1 MHFTF
6 RVSQIPKNTPKNDSY
21 FPSFHYTYLSDIS
34 TCCAQTN
41 KRTNEKKTKINATS
55 TIISKKR
62 KQTTTRDDRRRSFE
76 EKKLEGKRSA
86 AILLAKNRPVF
97 GLAPVVHDGVD
108 AVFTLSHR
116 RDRLDDFR
124 GENTESTL

>member
-1 MHFTF
+1 M
-6 RVSQIPKNTPKNDSY
+6 RK
-21 FPSFHYTYLSDIS
+21 
-34 TCCAQTN
+34 QTN
-41 KRTNEKKTKINATS
+41 EKKKTKINATS

-62 KQTTTRDDRRRSFE
+62 KQTTTGDDRRRRRRSFYEE
-76 EKKLEGKRSA
+76 EKKLEGKRSD

-97 GLAPVVHDGVD
+97 GRTPVVHDGVD

>member
-1 MHFTF
+1 M
-6 RVSQIPKNTPKNDSY
+6 RK
-21 FPSFHYTYLSDIS
+21 
-34 TCCAQTN
+34 QTN
-41 KRTNEKKTKINATS
+41 EKKKTKINATS

-62 KQTTTRDDRRRSFE
+62 KQTTTRDDRRRRSFYEE
-76 EKKLEGKRSA
+76 EKKLEGKRSD

-97 GLAPVVHDGVD
+97 GRTPVVHDGVD

-124 GENTESTL
+124 GENTESIL

>member
-1 MHFTF
+1 M
-6 RVSQIPKNTPKNDSY
+6 RK
-21 FPSFHYTYLSDIS
+21 
-34 TCCAQTN
+34 QTN
-41 KRTNEKKTKINATS
+41 EKKKTKINATS

-62 KQTTTRDDRRRSFE
+62 KQTTTRDDRRRRSFYEE
-76 EKKLEGKRSA
+76 EKKLEGKRSD

-97 GLAPVVHDGVD
+97 GRTPVVHDGVD

>member
-1 MHFTF
+1 V
-6 RVSQIPKNTPKNDSY
+6 RK
-21 FPSFHYTYLSDIS
+21 
-34 TCCAQTN
+34 QTN
-41 KRTNEKKTKINATS
+41 EKKKTKINATS

-62 KQTTTRDDRRRSFE
+62 KQTTTRDERSFYE
-76 EKKLEGKRSA
+76 EEEKLEGKRSD

-97 GLAPVVHDGVD
+97 GRTPVVHDGVD

>member
-1 MHFTF
+1 MIDKKMF
-6 RVSQIPKNTPKNDSY
+6 
-21 FPSFHYTYLSDIS
+21 YLCDI
-34 TCCAQTN
+34 N
-41 KRTNEKKTKINATS
+41 KSGGEKKKKTKINAPS

-62 KQTTTRDDRRRSFE
+62 KQTTTRDDRRRRRRRSFYEE
-76 EKKLEGKRSA
+76 EKKLEGKRSD

-97 GLAPVVHDGVD
+97 GRAPVVHDGVD

>member
-1 MHFTF
+1 V
-6 RVSQIPKNTPKNDSY
+6 RK
-21 FPSFHYTYLSDIS
+21 
-34 TCCAQTN
+34 QTN
-41 KRTNEKKTKINATS
+41 EKKKTKINATS

-62 KQTTTRDDRRRSFE
+62 KQTTTGDDRRRRRRSFYE
-76 EKKLEGKRSA
+76 EEEKLEGKRSD

-97 GLAPVVHDGVD
+97 GRTPVVHDGVD

-124 GENTESTL
+124 GENTGSTL

>member
-1 MHFTF
+1 V
-6 RVSQIPKNTPKNDSY
+6 RK
-21 FPSFHYTYLSDIS
+21 
-34 TCCAQTN
+34 QTN
-41 KRTNEKKTKINATS
+41 EKKKTKINATS

-62 KQTTTRDDRRRSFE
+62 KQTTTGDDRRRRRRSFYEE
-76 EKKLEGKRSA
+76 EKKLEGKRSD

-97 GLAPVVHDGVD
+97 GRTPVVHDGVD

>member
-1 MHFTF
+1 M
-6 RVSQIPKNTPKNDSY
+6 RK
-21 FPSFHYTYLSDIS
+21 
-34 TCCAQTN
+34 QTN
-41 KRTNEKKTKINATS
+41 EKKKTKINATS

-62 KQTTTRDDRRRSFE
+62 KQTTTGDDRRRRSFYEE
-76 EKKLEGKRSA
+76 EKKLEGKRSD

-97 GLAPVVHDGVD
+97 GRTPVVHDGVD

>member
-1 MHFTF
+1 
-6 RVSQIPKNTPKNDSY
+6 
-21 FPSFHYTYLSDIS
+21 L
-34 TCCAQTN
+34 CAN
-41 KRTNEKKTKINATS
+41 KRTNEKKKTKINATS

-62 KQTTTRDDRRRSFE
+62 KQTTTGDDRRRRRRSFYE
-76 EKKLEGKRSA
+76 EEEKLEGKRSD

-97 GLAPVVHDGVD
+97 GRTPVVHDGVD

>member
-1 MHFTF
+1 M
-6 RVSQIPKNTPKNDSY
+6 RK
-21 FPSFHYTYLSDIS
+21 
-34 TCCAQTN
+34 QTN
-41 KRTNEKKTKINATS
+41 EKKKTKINATS

-62 KQTTTRDDRRRSFE
+62 KQTTTRDDRRRRSFYEE
-76 EKKLEGKRSA
+76 EKKLEGKRSD

-97 GLAPVVHDGVD
+97 GLIPVVHDGVD

>member
-1 MHFTF
+1 V
-6 RVSQIPKNTPKNDSY
+6 RK
-21 FPSFHYTYLSDIS
+21 
-34 TCCAQTN
+34 QTN
-41 KRTNEKKTKINATS
+41 EKKKKTKINATS

-62 KQTTTRDDRRRSFE
+62 KQTTTGDDRRRRRSFYE
-76 EKKLEGKRSA
+76 EEEKLEGKRSD

-97 GLAPVVHDGVD
+97 GRTPVVHDGVD

>member
-1 MHFTF
+1 V
-6 RVSQIPKNTPKNDSY
+6 RK
-21 FPSFHYTYLSDIS
+21 
-34 TCCAQTN
+34 QTN

-62 KQTTTRDDRRRSFE
+62 KQTTTRDDRRRRRSFE
-76 EKKLEGKRSA
+76 EKKLEGKRSD

-97 GLAPVVHDGVD
+97 GRTPVVHDGVD

>member
-1 MHFTF
+1 M
-6 RVSQIPKNTPKNDSY
+6 RK
-21 FPSFHYTYLSDIS
+21 
-34 TCCAQTN
+34 QTN
-41 KRTNEKKTKINATS
+41 EKKKTKINATS

-62 KQTTTRDDRRRSFE
+62 KQTTTRDDRRRRRRSFYEE
-76 EKKLEGKRSA
+76 EKKLEGKRSD

-97 GLAPVVHDGVD
+97 GRTPVVHDGVD

>member
-1 MHFTF
+1 M
-6 RVSQIPKNTPKNDSY
+6 RK
-21 FPSFHYTYLSDIS
+21 
-34 TCCAQTN
+34 QTN
-41 KRTNEKKTKINATS
+41 EKKKTKINATS

-62 KQTTTRDDRRRSFE
+62 KQTTTGDDRRRRRRSFYE
-76 EKKLEGKRSA
+76 EEEKLEGKRSD

-97 GLAPVVHDGVD
+97 GRTPVVHDGVD

>member
-1 MHFTF
+1 MK
-6 RVSQIPKNTPKNDSY
+6 SPKKTPKNDC
-21 FPSFHYTYLSDIS
+21 FPLIFITLTYQIYILV
-34 TCCAQTN
+34 AQTN
-41 KRTNEKKTKINATS
+41 KQTSKKKKTKINATS

-62 KQTTTRDDRRRSFE
+62 KQTTTRDDRRRRSFYEE
-76 EKKLEGKRSA
+76 EKKLEGKRSD

-97 GLAPVVHDGVD
+97 GRAPVVHDGVD

>member
-1 MHFTF
+1 MQLTYH
-6 RVSQIPKNTPKNDSY
+6 
-21 FPSFHYTYLSDIS
+21 TYLPV
-34 TCCAQTN
+34 ARKQTN
-41 KRTNEKKTKINATS
+41 KQEEKKKKTKINAPS

-62 KQTTTRDDRRRSFE
+62 KQTTTRDDRRRRRRRRRSFYEE
-76 EKKLEGKRSA
+76 EKKLEGKRSD

-97 GLAPVVHDGVD
+97 GRTPVVHDGVD

>member
-1 MHFTF
+1 M
-6 RVSQIPKNTPKNDSY
+6 RK
-21 FPSFHYTYLSDIS
+21 
-34 TCCAQTN
+34 QTN
-41 KRTNEKKTKINATS
+41 EKKKTKINATS

-62 KQTTTRDDRRRSFE
+62 KQTTTRDDRRRRSFYEE
-76 EKKLEGKRSA
+76 EKKLEGKRSD

-97 GLAPVVHDGVD
+97 GRAPVVHDGVD

>member
-1 MHFTF
+1 
-6 RVSQIPKNTPKNDSY
+6 
-21 FPSFHYTYLSDIS
+21 L
-34 TCCAQTN
+34 CANKQTN
-41 KRTNEKKTKINATS
+41 EKKKTKINATS

-62 KQTTTRDDRRRSFE
+62 KQTTTGDDRRRRRSFYEE
-76 EKKLEGKRSA
+76 EKKLEGKRSD

-97 GLAPVVHDGVD
+97 GRTPVVHDGVD

-124 GENTESTL
+124 GENTGSTL